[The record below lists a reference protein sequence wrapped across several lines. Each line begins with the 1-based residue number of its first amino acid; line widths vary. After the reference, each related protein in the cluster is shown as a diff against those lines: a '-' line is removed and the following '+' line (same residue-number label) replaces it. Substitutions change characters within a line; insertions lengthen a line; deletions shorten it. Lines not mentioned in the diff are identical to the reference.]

1 MSELAAPGGVT
12 YLDGHRFRAA
22 FIAGAQAIIN
32 DRGYLNK
39 INVFPV
45 PDADTGTNLASTVQ
59 AVAAELPTDASLGKV
74 VSEAADAALIGS
86 RGNSGIIFA
95 QFLYGL
101 SLTLKGDKQ
110 ADPSR
115 FVEAVRVSVEHVYDS
130 LLNPVEGT
138 ILTVMKA
145 WSGALKKINVTTD
158 DFQVMLQHALE
169 VAQKALKDTPKQLE
183 VLAKAGVVDS
193 GAKGFVDLLQGIT
206 DFIRSGNLR
215 DIPVFEKPEDFV
227 ETHQFSGDE
236 NIPYRYCTEAL
247 ITDSQV
253 DFVDIKRKAESFGDS
268 VVVAGSPQ
276 RLRLHVH
283 TNDPAEL
290 FDWLRE
296 KGELASMKAED
307 MIRQYE
313 VSHKRKYPIALV
325 TDSACDLPDEI
336 IEKYQINVI
345 PFTVNFGE
353 ESYLDKVTI
362 TPEKFYSM
370 LDGAKVH
377 PSTAQPSP
385 ATVSNM
391 LSFLKTHYDS
401 VMSVHISSQLSGVYN
416 LAVQAVENHEGDD
429 IHVIDSKQL
438 SVSEGLVV
446 YRLAQDIEAGVG
458 IEDLKD
464 HAINYVDKTKVFVD
478 VATLKYMVRGGRV
491 SPMKGLVANLLNLK
505 PIISLDKEGKGI
517 AFGKSFSRKGNMEKI
532 KKLVIEE
539 GKKSPVWNYAIVHAQ
554 ALDRAKEYASAI
566 EKELGKAPA
575 YIQQISPVVGAHNGI
590 GVVGIAIMHD

>member
-1 MSELAAPGGVT
+1 MSEIAVRQGVT
-12 YLDGHRFRAA
+12 YIDGHRFRAA

-32 DRGYLNK
+32 DRAYLNK

-59 AVAAELPTDASLGKV
+59 AVAAELPTNSSLGKV
-74 VSEAADAALIGS
+74 VSDAADAALMGS

-101 SLTLKGDKQ
+101 SKSLKDEKL
-110 ADPSR
+110 ATPAK
-115 FVEAVRVSVEHVYDS
+115 FVEAARISVEHVYES

-138 ILTVMKA
+138 ILTVMRA
-145 WSGALKKINVTTD
+145 WSVALKKFSATSN
-158 DFQVMLQHALE
+158 DFQVILLKSFE
-169 VAQKALKDTPKQLE
+169 VAEKALRDTPKQLE
-183 VLAKAGVVDS
+183 VLARAGVVDA
-193 GAKGFVDLLQGIT
+193 GAKGFVDLLHGIT
-206 DFIRSGNLR
+206 EFIRAGNLR
-215 DIPVFEKPEDFV
+215 DIPVFEKPEESV
-227 ETHQFSGDE
+227 EIHQFSGDDD
-236 NIPYRYCTEAL
+236 IPYRYCTEAL
-247 ITDSQV
+247 ITDGQV
-253 DFVDIKRKAESFGDS
+253 DFVEVKRKAETFGDS

-307 MIRQYE
+307 MIRQFE

-325 TDSACDLPDEI
+325 TDSACDLPQEI

-353 ESYLDKVTI
+353 NSYLDKVTI
-362 TPEKFYSM
+362 TPDKFYSL
-370 LDGAKVH
+370 LDAAPVH

-385 ATVSNM
+385 AMVSNL

-401 VMSVHISSQLSGVYN
+401 VMSVHISSQLSGIHN

-429 IHVIDSKQL
+429 IHVVDSRQL
-438 SVSEGLVV
+438 SVSQGLIV
-446 YRLAQDIEAGVG
+446 YRLAQAIEAGKT
-458 IEDLKD
+458 IEELKEL
-464 HAINYVDKTKVFVD
+464 AKSYVEKTKVYVD

-491 SPMKGLVANLLNLK
+491 SPLKGLVAKLLNLK
-505 PIISLDKEGKGI
+505 PIISLDEEGKGI
-517 AFGKSFSRKGNMEKI
+517 AFGKSFSRQGNMEKI
-532 KKLVIEE
+532 KKLVTDF
-539 GKKSPVWNYAIVHAQ
+539 GQKDKVWNYAIVHAR
-554 ALDRAKEYASAI
+554 APDRAQVYAADI
-566 EKELGKAPA
+566 EKVLGKAPA
-575 YIQQISPVVGAHNGI
+575 YIQEISPVVGAHNGI
-590 GVVGIAIMHD
+590 GVVGIGIMHE

>member
-1 MSELAAPGGVT
+1 MSEMAIPQGVK
-12 YLDGHRFRAA
+12 YIDGHRFRAA

-32 DRGYLNK
+32 DRAYLNK

-74 VSEAADAALIGS
+74 VSEAADAALMGS

-101 SLTLKGDKQ
+101 SMTLKHESSATPAK
-110 ADPSR
+110 
-115 FVEAVRVSVEHVYDS
+115 FVEAARVSVEHVYES

-145 WSGALKKINVTTD
+145 WSLALKKISGTSD
-158 DFQVMLQHALE
+158 DFQVILQHAYE
-169 VAQKALKDTPKQLE
+169 ASQKALKDTPKQLE

-193 GAKGFVDLLQGIT
+193 GAKGFVDLLQGVT
-206 DFIRSGNLR
+206 EFIRAGNLR
-215 DIPVFEKPEDFV
+215 DIPVFEKPE
-227 ETHQFSGDE
+227 ETQEIHQFSGDE

-247 ITDSQV
+247 ITDSQI
-253 DFVDIKRKAESFGDS
+253 DFIDIKRKAESFGDS

-307 MIRQYE
+307 MIRQFD
-313 VSHKRKYPIALV
+313 VSHNRKYPIALV
-325 TDSACDLPDEI
+325 TDSACDLPNEI

-353 ESYLDKVTI
+353 DSYLDKVTI
-362 TPEKFYSM
+362 TPDKFYSM
-370 LDGAKVH
+370 LDQAPVH

-385 ATVSNM
+385 AMVSNL

-416 LAVQAVENHEGDD
+416 LALQAIETHEGDD
-429 IHVIDSKQL
+429 IHAVDSKQL
-438 SVSEGLVV
+438 SVSQGLIV
-446 YRLAQDIEAGVG
+446 YRLAQAIETGAT
-458 IEDLKD
+458 IEKLREL
-464 HAINYVDKTKVFVD
+464 ALSYVEKTKVFVD

-491 SPMKGLVANLLNLK
+491 SPTKGLVAKILNLK
-505 PIISLDKEGKGI
+505 PIISLDDEGKGV

-532 KKLVIEE
+532 KKLAVDYAEE
-539 GKKSPVWNYAIVHAQ
+539 GKIWNYAIVHAR
-554 ALDRAKEYASAI
+554 ALDRAEIYARDLESL
-566 EKELGKAPA
+566 LGQPPA
-575 YIQQISPVVGAHNGI
+575 YIQEISPVVGAHNGI
-590 GVVGIAIMHD
+590 GVVGIGLMYE

>member
-1 MSELAAPGGVT
+1 MSEIAVRQGVT
-12 YLDGHRFRAA
+12 YIDGHRFRAA

-32 DRGYLNK
+32 DRAYLNK

-59 AVAAELPTDASLGKV
+59 AVAAELPTDPSLGKV
-74 VSEAADAALIGS
+74 VSDAADAALMGS

-101 SLTLKGDKQ
+101 SKSLKNERLATPAK
-110 ADPSR
+110 
-115 FVEAVRVSVEHVYDS
+115 FVEAARVSVEHVYAS

-138 ILTVMKA
+138 ILTVMRA
-145 WSGALKKINVTTD
+145 WSVALEKFSATSN
-158 DFQVMLQHALE
+158 DFQVILHKSLKAAE
-169 VAQKALKDTPKQLE
+169 KALKDTPKQLE
-183 VLAKAGVVDS
+183 VLARAGVVDS

-206 DFIRSGNLR
+206 EFMRSGNLR
-215 DIPVFEKPEDFV
+215 DIPVFEKPE
-227 ETHQFSGDE
+227 ESAEIHQFSGDDD
-236 NIPYRYCTEAL
+236 IPYRYCTEAL
-247 ITDSQV
+247 ITDGQV
-253 DFVDIKRKAESFGDS
+253 DFVEVKRKAESFGDS

-307 MIRQYE
+307 MIRQFE

-325 TDSACDLPDEI
+325 TDSACDLPQEI

-353 ESYLDKVTI
+353 NSYLDKVTI
-362 TPEKFYSM
+362 TPDKFYSM
-370 LDGAKVH
+370 LDGAPVH

-385 ATVSNM
+385 AMVSNL

-401 VMSVHISSQLSGVYN
+401 VMSVHISSQLSGIHN

-429 IHVIDSKQL
+429 IHVVDSKQL
-438 SVSEGLVV
+438 SVSQGLIV
-446 YRLAQDIEAGVG
+446 YRLAQAIEAGKS
-458 IEDLKD
+458 ITELADLAKS
-464 HAINYVDKTKVFVD
+464 YVEKTRVYVD
-478 VATLKYMVRGGRV
+478 VATLKFMVRGGRV
-491 SPMKGLVANLLNLK
+491 SPLKGLVAKVLNLK
-505 PIISLDKEGKGI
+505 PIISLDKEGKGV
-517 AFGKSFSRKGNMEKI
+517 AFGKSFSRQGNMEKI
-532 KKLVIEE
+532 KKLVTDFGQE
-539 GKKSPVWNYAIVHAQ
+539 GQVWNYAIVHAR
-554 ALDRAKEYASAI
+554 ALDRAQVYAADI
-566 EKELGKAPA
+566 EKVLGKAPA
-575 YIQQISPVVGAHNGI
+575 YIQEISPVVGAHNGI
-590 GVVGIAIMHD
+590 GVVGIGIMHE

>member
-1 MSELAAPGGVT
+1 MSELAVRQGVT
-12 YLDGHRFRAA
+12 YIDGYRFRAA

-32 DRGYLNK
+32 DRVYLNK

-59 AVAAELPTDASLGKV
+59 AIAAELPTDPSLGKV
-74 VSEAADAALIGS
+74 ISGAADAALMGS

-101 SLTLKGDKQ
+101 SVSLKSEKLV
-110 ADPSR
+110 APPK
-115 FVEAVRVSVEHVYDS
+115 FVEAARQSVEHVYKS

-138 ILTVMKA
+138 ILTVMRA
-145 WSGALKKINVTTD
+145 WSEALKKFSATTD
-158 DFQVMLQHALE
+158 DFQILLHNALE
-169 VAQKALKDTPKQLE
+169 AAEKALKETPRQLE

-206 DFIRSGNLR
+206 EFIRAGNLR
-215 DIPVFEKPEDFV
+215 DIPVFEKPE
-227 ETHQFSGDE
+227 ETQEVHQFSGDE

-253 DFVDIKRKAESFGDS
+253 DFVEIKRKAESFGDS

-307 MIRQYE
+307 MLRQFE

-325 TDSACDLPDEI
+325 TDSACDLPQEI

-353 ESYLDKVTI
+353 NSYLDKVTI
-362 TPEKFYSM
+362 TPDKFYGL
-370 LDGAKVH
+370 LDAAPVH

-385 ATVSNM
+385 AVVSNL

-401 VMSVHISSQLSGVYN
+401 VLSVHISSQLSGIHN
-416 LAVQAVENHEGDD
+416 LALQAVENHEGDD

-438 SVSEGLVV
+438 SVSQGLIV
-446 YRLAQDIEAGVG
+446 YRLALAIEAGKS
-458 IEDLKD
+458 ITELTDLA
-464 HAINYVDKTKVFVD
+464 HSFVEKTKVLVD

-491 SPMKGLVANLLNLK
+491 SPLKGLVARLLNLK
-505 PIISLDKEGKGI
+505 PIISLDEAGKGV
-517 AFGKSFSRKGNMEKI
+517 AYGKSFSRQGNMDKI
-532 KKLVIEE
+532 KKMVLDFSEQ
-539 GKKSPVWNYAIVHAQ
+539 GKVWNYAIVHAR
-554 ALDRAKEYASAI
+554 ALDRAEIYATDL
-566 EKELGKAPA
+566 EQLLGKAPA
-575 YIQQISPVVGAHNGI
+575 YIQEISPVIGAHNGI
-590 GVVGIAIMHD
+590 GVVGIGIMHE

>member
-1 MSELAAPGGVT
+1 MRQGVR
-12 YLDGHRFRAA
+12 YIDGHRFRAA
-22 FIAGAQAIIN
+22 FIAGAQAIID
-32 DRGYLNK
+32 DRAYLNK

-74 VSEAADAALIGS
+74 VSEAADAALMGS

-101 SLTLKGDKQ
+101 SLTLKGEKQ
-110 ADPSR
+110 ATPSK
-115 FVEAVRVSVEHVYDS
+115 FIEAARVSVEHVYES

-145 WSGALKKINVTTD
+145 WSGALNKISSTTE
-158 DFQVMLQHALE
+158 DFQVMLQHGLE
-169 VAQKALKDTPKQLE
+169 AAQKALKDTPKQLE

-193 GAKGFVDLLQGIT
+193 GAKGFVDLLQGIAE
-206 DFIRSGNLR
+206 FMRAGNLR
-215 DIPVFEKPEDFV
+215 DIPVFEKPEEAQEV
-227 ETHQFSGDE
+227 HQFSGDE

-247 ITDSQV
+247 ITNSQI

-283 TNDPAEL
+283 TNDPADL

-296 KGELASMKAED
+296 KGELSSMKAED
-307 MIRQYE
+307 MVRQFE
-313 VSHKRKYPIALV
+313 VSHHRKYPIALV

-345 PFTVNFGE
+345 PFTVNFGKD
-353 ESYLDKVTI
+353 SFLDKVTI

-370 LDGAKVH
+370 LDKAPIH

-385 ATVSNM
+385 AMVSN
-391 LSFLKTHYDS
+391 LLAFLKTHYDS

-416 LAVQAVENHEGDD
+416 LAQQAVQNHEGDD
-429 IHVIDSKQL
+429 IHVVDSKQL
-438 SVSEGLVV
+438 SVSQGLVV

-458 IEDLKD
+458 IDELKTLAD
-464 HAINYVDKTKVFVD
+464 SYVSKTRVFVD

-505 PIISLDKEGKGI
+505 PIISLDEDGKGV
-517 AFGKSFSRKGNMEKI
+517 AFGKSFSRKANMEKI
-532 KKLVIEE
+532 IKLVIDE
-539 GKKSPVWNYAIVHAQ
+539 GKKGSVWNYAIVHAQ
-554 ALDRAKEYASAI
+554 ALERANEYAETLETA
-566 EKELGKAPA
+566 LGKAPA

-590 GVVGIAIMHD
+590 GVVGVAIMHQ

>member
-1 MSELAAPGGVT
+1 MSELAAPQAMK
-12 YLDGHRFRAA
+12 YIDGHRFRAA
-22 FIAGAQAIIN
+22 FIAGAQAIIS
-32 DRGYLNK
+32 DRAYLNK

-59 AVAAELPTDASLGKV
+59 AVAAELPSDASLGKV
-74 VSEAADAALIGS
+74 VSEAADAALMGS

-101 SLTLKGDKQ
+101 SLTLKSENQ
-110 ADPSR
+110 ANPKK
-115 FVEAVRVSVEHVYDS
+115 FVEAARISVDHVYES

-138 ILTVMKA
+138 IITVMKA
-145 WSGALKKINVTTD
+145 WSNALEKFYTTTE
-158 DFQVMLQHALE
+158 DFQEMLQHALE
-169 VAQKALKDTPKQLE
+169 AAQIALKETPKQLE

-193 GAKGFVDLLQGIT
+193 GAKGFVDLLQGIA
-206 DFIRSGNLR
+206 DFIRAGNLR
-215 DIPVFEKPEDFV
+215 DIPVFEKPEDILEV
-227 ETHQFSGDE
+227 HQFSGDE

-253 DFVDIKRKAESFGDS
+253 DFVDIKRKAEAFGDS

-296 KGELASMKAED
+296 KGELSSMKAED

-313 VSHKRKYPIALV
+313 VSHNRKYPIALV

-353 ESYLDKVTI
+353 DSYLDKVTI

-370 LDGAKVH
+370 LDGANVH

-385 ATVSNM
+385 AMVSNM

-416 LAVQAVENHEGDD
+416 LAVQAIENHEGDD

-464 HAINYVDKTKVFVD
+464 LANSYVEKTKVFVD

-554 ALDRAKEYASAI
+554 ALDRAEEYAAAL
-566 EKELGKAPA
+566 ENELGKAPA
-575 YIQQISPVVGAHNGI
+575 YIQQISPVIGAHNGI

>member
-1 MSELAAPGGVT
+1 MSEIVIPQGVK
-12 YLDGHRFRAA
+12 YIDGYRFRAA

-32 DRGYLNK
+32 DRAYLNK

-74 VSEAADAALIGS
+74 VSEAADAALMGS

-101 SLTLKGDKQ
+101 SMTLKTETS
-110 ADPSR
+110 ANPAT
-115 FVEAVRVSVEHVYDS
+115 FVEAARVSVEHVYES

-138 ILTVMKA
+138 IISVMKA
-145 WSGALKKINVTTD
+145 WSIALKKASATSD
-158 DFQVMLQHALE
+158 DFQVILLHAYE
-169 VAQKALKDTPKQLE
+169 AAQKALKDTPKQLE

-206 DFIRSGNLR
+206 EFIRAGNLR
-215 DIPVFEKPEDFV
+215 DIPVFEKPEESQEV
-227 ETHQFSGDE
+227 HQFSGDE
-236 NIPYRYCTEAL
+236 HIPYRYCTEAM
-247 ITDSQV
+247 ITNSQV

-313 VSHKRKYPIALV
+313 VSHNRKYPIALV
-325 TDSACDLPDEI
+325 TDSACDLPADI

-353 ESYLDKVTI
+353 DSYLDKVTI
-362 TPEKFYSM
+362 TPDKFYSM
-370 LDGAKVH
+370 LDGAPVH

-385 ATVSNM
+385 AMVSNL
-391 LSFLKTHYDS
+391 LSFLKTHYDT
-401 VMSVHISSQLSGVYN
+401 VMSVHISSQLSGVHN
-416 LAVQAVENHEGDD
+416 LALQAVENHEGDD
-429 IHVIDSKQL
+429 IHVVDSKQL
-438 SVSEGLVV
+438 SVSQGLIV
-446 YRLAQDIEAGVG
+446 YRLAQAIEAGAS
-458 IEDLKD
+458 IEDLNTM
-464 HAINYVDKTKVFVD
+464 AQNYIEKTKVLVD

-491 SPMKGLVANLLNLK
+491 SPMKGLVAKLLNLK
-505 PIISLDKEGKGI
+505 PIISLDEEGKGV
-517 AFGKSFSRKGNMEKI
+517 AYGKSFSRQGNMDKI
-532 KKLVIEE
+532 IKMTTEYAAK
-539 GKKSPVWNYAIVHAQ
+539 GKIWNYAIVHAR
-554 ALDRAKEYASAI
+554 ALDRANIYAQDL
-566 EKELGKAPA
+566 EKRLGKPPA
-575 YIQQISPVVGAHNGI
+575 YIQEISPVVGAHNGI
-590 GVVGIAIMHD
+590 GVVGIGIMYE

>member
-1 MSELAAPGGVT
+1 MSELAAPQAMK
-12 YLDGHRFRAA
+12 YIDGHRFRAA
-22 FIAGAQAIIN
+22 FIAGAQAIIS
-32 DRGYLNK
+32 DRAYLNK

-59 AVAAELPTDASLGKV
+59 AVAAELPSDASLGKV
-74 VSEAADAALIGS
+74 VSEAADAALMGS

-101 SLTLKGDKQ
+101 SLTLKSENQ
-110 ADPSR
+110 ANPKK
-115 FVEAVRVSVEHVYDS
+115 FVEAARISVDHVYES

-138 ILTVMKA
+138 IITVMKA
-145 WSGALKKINVTTD
+145 WSNALEKFYTTTE
-158 DFQVMLQHALE
+158 DFQEMLQHALE
-169 VAQKALKDTPKQLE
+169 AAQIALKETPKQLE

-193 GAKGFVDLLQGIT
+193 GAKGFVDLLQGIA
-206 DFIRSGNLR
+206 DFIRAGNLR
-215 DIPVFEKPEDFV
+215 DIPVFEKPEDILEV
-227 ETHQFSGDE
+227 HQFSGDE

-253 DFVDIKRKAESFGDS
+253 DFVDIKRKAEAFGDS

-296 KGELASMKAED
+296 KGELSSMKAED

-313 VSHKRKYPIALV
+313 VSHNRKYPIALV

-353 ESYLDKVTI
+353 DSYLDKVTI

-385 ATVSNM
+385 AMVSNM

-416 LAVQAVENHEGDD
+416 LAVQAIENHEGDD

-464 HAINYVDKTKVFVD
+464 LANSYVEKTKVFVD

-554 ALDRAKEYASAI
+554 ALDRAEEYAAAL
-566 EKELGKAPA
+566 ENELGKAPA
-575 YIQQISPVVGAHNGI
+575 YIQQISPVIGAHNGI